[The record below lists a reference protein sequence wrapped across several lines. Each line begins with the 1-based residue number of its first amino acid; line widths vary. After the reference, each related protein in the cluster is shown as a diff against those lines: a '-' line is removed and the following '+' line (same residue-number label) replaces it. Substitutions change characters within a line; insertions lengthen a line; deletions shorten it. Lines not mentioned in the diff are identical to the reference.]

1 MNRLITNYEAVY
13 SSNGFSMSLDLF
25 TTVRLPSLVIFTISW
40 REFFCRLGQSAA
52 LTLHLAKWIENSS
65 TNRARTI
72 WVLRH
77 PHVNWGNSIFK
88 KKKEATSARQTAEWG
103 MRMIQKSFP
112 GLKDRFVYEERGE
125 RRICLKMMVLLY
137 NMRARM
143 VGINQIRNTYM
154 RHLTRDANKDV
165 FF

>member
-1 MNRLITNYEAVY
+1 VLNLWLTSKSMNRLITNYEAVY

-88 KKKEATSARQTAEWG
+88 KKKRLHRRGRRPSGEWEWY
-103 MRMIQKSFP
+103 KSLSQGWRIVSFTRRE
-112 GLKDRFVYEERGE
+112 GSGGFVWRWWYYCITCVQGWS
-125 RRICLKMMVLLY
+125 
-137 NMRARM
+137 
-143 VGINQIRNTYM
+143 G
-154 RHLTRDANKDV
+154 
-165 FF
+165 